1 MTKKIRVWDLP
12 TRLFHWSLLALVIAA
27 FISVKI
33 SGNAMVWHGRI
44 GYAILVLLAFR
55 LIWGVV
61 GGYHSRFA
69 SFVKGPGTV
78 LRYVA
83 QMKSGKA
90 PPSLGHNPM
99 GALSVLALLASLL
112 FQAVSGL
119 FANDDISFEGPLA
132 KFISSSSSSL
142 LTKMHHL
149 NEKVLILLVLL
160 HLAAI
165 LFYTFKK
172 KHALI
177 PAMLN
182 GDQSLPDSASAQGI
196 PASRDSASTR
206 LLALIIVAVLTGILY
221 WIGARIV

>member
-1 MTKKIRVWDLP
+1 MPKKIRVWDLP
-12 TRLFHWSLLALVIAA
+12 TRLFHWSLLALVVAA
-27 FISVKI
+27 FVSVKI

-61 GGYHSRFA
+61 GGHHSRFA
-69 SFVKGPGTV
+69 NFVKGPGTV
-78 LRYVA
+78 LQYFA
-83 QMKSGKA
+83 QLKSGKA
-90 PPSLGHNPM
+90 PHGLGHNPM

-119 FANDDISFEGPLA
+119 FTNDDIAFEGPLA
-132 KFISSSSSSL
+132 KFISNSSSML
-142 LTKMHHL
+142 LTKLHQW
-149 NEKVLILLVLL
+149 NEKILIAMIIL

-172 KHALI
+172 KQALI
-177 PAMLN
+177 PAMIS
-182 GDQSLPDSASAQGI
+182 GDQDLPASA
-196 PASRDSASTR
+196 PTANPPSSRDSASTR
-206 LLALIIVAVLTGILY
+206 LLALVILAVLTGILY